1 MNYLLH
7 LAKDK
12 KLKKLIEGVEPLSVR
27 RSKDI
32 LFYLIASIMSQQLS
46 TKVADTI
53 KNRFL
58 ALYDGRIPLPD
69 EVLAT
74 APETLRSI
82 GLSNAKVSYVLNVAR
97 FALEHGLDD
106 EVLHK
111 MDNEEV
117 IAYLTQI
124 KGVGRWTVEMLMM
137 FGLGREDIFAIDD
150 WGVQNAMIHIYKLD
164 RTDKKAFRE
173 ALLRISQKWSPY
185 RTYACMHLWRWKDN
199 SPVVTPAAKKPS
211 TPAKKPSA
219 LGKQAEAPAK
229 KATVSAA
236 KSPAAKATSA
246 TTKKTARTVS
256 EKSRTSATTKKK
268 TAPAAKK
275 PRPKTVPTKKTSPR
289 KTSR

>member
-1 MNYLLH
+1 MGYLLH

-74 APETLRSI
+74 PPETLRSI

-111 MDNEEV
+111 MDNEDV

-124 KGVGRWTVEMLMM
+124 KGVGRWTVEMLLM

-199 SPVVTPAAKKPS
+199 SPVVTPA
-211 TPAKKPSA
+211 TKKPSA
-219 LGKQAEAPAK
+219 PAK
-229 KATVSAA
+229 KTTVSAA
-236 KSPAAKATSA
+236 KKPAAKPTG
-246 TTKKTARTVS
+246 T
-256 EKSRTSATTKKK
+256 
-268 TAPAAKK
+268 AAKK
-275 PRPKTVPTKKTSPR
+275 SIPTAPKRSRASVATKKTSPR
-289 KTSR
+289 KISR